1 MNTSLQDLETHLTKI
16 DNKSISVINNNS
28 FLDKTYNLY
37 ISKLTLSS
45 ELFEK
50 ELKQYFKD
58 ILNK

>member
-16 DNKSISVINNNS
+16 DNKSISVINNNL

-37 ISKLTLSS
+37 ISKLTLSE
-45 ELFEK
+45 ELFQK

-58 ILNK
+58 ILDK